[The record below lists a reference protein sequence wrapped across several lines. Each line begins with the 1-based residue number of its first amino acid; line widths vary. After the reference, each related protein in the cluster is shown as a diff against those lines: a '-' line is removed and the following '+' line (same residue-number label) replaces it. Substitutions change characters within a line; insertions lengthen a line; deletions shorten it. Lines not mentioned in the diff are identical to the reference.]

1 MPDTWEM
8 LHRHLWEEGLDGRR
22 EWALC
27 LPSAEETLLR
37 CQDLASS
44 LRLLRADCLST
55 GTELLR
61 RIQERLLA
69 ILQHSTQVGPCSVL
83 PGGRRKGVLGGLG
96 QSAVSL
102 KLLGFLTKELVSPDQ
117 GFGSGAHQNQSALS
131 QITPLHVGISA
142 VPGVRDLQESCQPWY
157 TEPKL

>member
-1 MPDTWEM
+1 MSGTWEM

-22 EWALC
+22 ERALC

-44 LRLLRADCLST
+44 LRLLRTDCLST

-83 PGGRRKGVLGGLG
+83 PGG
-96 QSAVSL
+96 SL
-102 KLLGFLTKELVSPDQ
+102 DGER
-117 GFGSGAHQNQSALS
+117 GIGRSGPVCSV
-131 QITPLHVGISA
+131 T
-142 VPGVRDLQESCQPWY
+142 
-157 TEPKL
+157 

>member
-1 MPDTWEM
+1 MPGTWEM

-22 EWALC
+22 ERALC

-83 PGGRRKGVLGGLG
+83 PGGQSGRGKGYWE
-96 QSAVSL
+96 AWASL
-102 KLLGFLTKELVSPDQ
+102 QCHLNSWGFLQRSWFPQIRERLGP
-117 GFGSGAHQNQSALS
+117 GAHQN
-131 QITPLHVGISA
+131 
-142 VPGVRDLQESCQPWY
+142 
-157 TEPKL
+157 

>member
-83 PGGRRKGVLGGLG
+83 PEGRRKGVLGGLG

-102 KLLGFLTKELVSPDQ
+102 KLLGFLTKE
-117 GFGSGAHQNQSALS
+117 
-131 QITPLHVGISA
+131 
-142 VPGVRDLQESCQPWY
+142 
-157 TEPKL
+157 